1 MRRLQPIPATEHYCL
16 CCERI
21 HPDCSSMKCLE
32 DYDAVRPLSDADIL
46 ADYQDYPLEE
56 RGILAG
62 RELARR
68 LDAGCWT
75 LGAAV

>member
-1 MRRLQPIPATEHYCL
+1 MVIH
-16 CCERI
+16 RI
-21 HPDCSSMKCLE
+21 HFRESLDRLDAIRRKE
-32 DYDAVRPLSDADIL
+32 DAALRPLSDADIL

-68 LDAGCWT
+68 LDAGSWT